1 MFKKYRAK
9 NCQFMV
15 SQITYDILNYK
26 HDQDK
31 TFQIV
36 RNKKKTMENNRIEG

>member
-1 MFKKYRAK
+1 
-9 NCQFMV
+9 MV

-31 TFQIV
+31 TFQII
-36 RNKKKTMENNRIEG
+36 RKKYDGKKSN

>member
-9 NCQFMV
+9 NCQLMV

-36 RNKKKTMENNRIEG
+36 RNKKKMEKNLIEG